1 VVDVRLG
8 PRPAGGQT
16 LRDGPRAAGLRG
28 AGPSPG
34 QPRPGVRRGAD
45 PGGKAFAI
53 VTVLPTLVITAWL
66 LAGLPLL
73 LADRF
78 FPMPMVL
85 ISVPLAAGLVLVVSR
100 QLPSRW
106 PGYGTRKR
114 AVSTV
119 AVTTMPLGEAAGL
132 TAASPAA
139 ETVAIPP
146 GGTVAV
152 LPDGAAAS
160 PAGETGAGLADEAGA
175 GAAGASADSPPGGGE
190 AASAGGAGA
199 GIAAGTV
206 DGNAGATVDGSAPE
220 TVDGS
225 AGGAPVSPP
234 DGADGATASSP
245 GETVALPSGETAV
258 GTGGGTAAG
267 TAGEAAASPAGG
279 TAGVT
284 AAGAGGGAAGLSTG
298 RTTRPSA
305 GRRAN
310 WSAWWGLAG
319 TVVVA
324 AGFAAWQ
331 FRVNSPQVI
340 VIRDPGAFF
349 QFGYWIAEHGSLPIP
364 ASLEAFGGSHPG
376 LTFSS
381 FGFVGH
387 GGTVVPR
394 LAAGLPIMLA
404 AGLWAHGLPGGA
416 AISPLLGAFAVLTV
430 GGLTG
435 RLAGPRWAP
444 AGAFLLAITLPEAYT
459 SRSAFSEILVQV
471 LLFGGLCLAVDSLAH
486 RQSRILAAFAGFAL
500 GLTVLAGIGSVV
512 VLLPTIV
519 FLGTLLAA
527 RRPQALPFGGGLLAG
542 TGYGLVGGFV
552 LAGPVMGPLAPGLGR
567 VLLAAGGFLAV
578 TLAGAAIGLVDP
590 VRRLAVRLLRARPL
604 RWLPDAAAVIVVVA
618 AAGFAARPYL
628 RAVDGPADAYVA
640 ALQRISELPVD
651 PHRLYSEDSLYW
663 VIWYLGA
670 PALLL
675 GVAGL
680 AVVTRRCLRALITW
694 RDRSRAARAWA
705 LPLMI
710 IGWGTVTVLWQP
722 GTLPDQPWASRQ
734 FVPVLLPGL
743 IVAAVWVCAL
753 LAARARARGAGLAA
767 VSAAV
772 ACFVAALAV
781 PPVITTFG
789 IGARPATSP
798 ALHPAST
805 GLARQRTGAGELAAV
820 RDLCGAI
827 PAGSSVLLLDQE
839 AAQQFTQVVRGMC
852 GDAAG
857 VMAGATPAE
866 VAAAVGGIVRAGHQA
881 VLLATRPAELTPY
894 RAAPRQVVNLTTTQ
908 DPHVLTKP
916 PASVWPI
923 RYVLW
928 MSAPGAGG
936 GL

>member
-1 VVDVRLG
+1 V
-8 PRPAGGQT
+8 P
-16 LRDGPRAAGLRG
+16 G
-28 AGPSPG
+28 ARPSPG
-34 QPRPGVRRGAD
+34 QRRPGVRRGAD

-78 FPMPMVL
+78 FPVPMVL
-85 ISVPLAAGLVLVVSR
+85 ISVPLAAGMVLMVSR

-106 PGYGTRKR
+106 PAYGTRKR

-119 AVTTMPLGEAAGL
+119 AVATMPLGEAAGL
-132 TAASPAA
+132 TAASPA
-139 ETVAIPP
+139 
-146 GGTVAV
+146 
-152 LPDGAAAS
+152 
-160 PAGETGAGLADEAGA
+160 GE
-175 GAAGASADSPPGGGE
+175 SADSPPGADAG
-190 AASAGGAGA
+190 ASAGGAGT
-199 GIAAGTV
+199 AAG
-206 DGNAGATVDGSAPE
+206 TVDGSAPE

-225 AGGAPVSPP
+225 LPETVGGSPRETVGGTAGEAAVSPP
-234 DGADGATASSP
+234 DGTTASSP
-245 GETVALPSGETAV
+245 GETAALPSADGARGTTDETAV

-267 TAGEAAASPAGG
+267 TAGEAAGSPAGG

-284 AAGAGGGAAGLSTG
+284 AAGAGGGTGGLSAG

-305 GRRAN
+305 GRRVN

-364 ASLEAFGGSHPG
+364 ASLAAFGGSHPG

-394 LAAGLPIMLA
+394 LAAGLPIVLA
-404 AGLWAHGLPGGA
+404 AGLWAHGLPGA
-416 AISPLLGAFAVLTV
+416 AAVSPLLGAFAVLTV

-444 AGAFLLAITLPEAYT
+444 AGAFLLALTLPEAYT

-471 LLFGGLCLAVDSLAH
+471 LLFGGLCLAVDSLGP

-512 VLLPTIV
+512 ALLPTIV

-527 RRPQALPFGGGLLAG
+527 RKPQALPFGGGLLAG

-590 VRRLAVRLLRARPL
+590 VRRLAARLLRARPL
-604 RWLPDAAAVIVVVA
+604 RWLPDAAAVIVVAA

-628 RAVDGPADAYVA
+628 QTVDGPADPYVA
-640 ALQRISELPVD
+640 ALQRISQLPVD
-651 PHRLYSEDSLYW
+651 PQRLYSEDSLYW

-680 AVVTRRCLRALITW
+680 AMVTRRCLRALITW
-694 RDRSRAARAWA
+694 RDRGRTARVWA

-743 IVAAVWVCAL
+743 IVAAVWVSAL
-753 LAARARARGAGLAA
+753 LAARARARGAGWAA

-781 PPVITTFG
+781 PPVVTTFG

-805 GLARQRTGAGELAAV
+805 GLARQRTGAGGLAAV

-827 PAGSSVLLLDQE
+827 PAGSSVLLLDRETAQE
-839 AAQQFTQVVRGMC
+839 FTQVVRGMC

-881 VLLATRPAELTPY
+881 VLLATRPSELTPY

-928 MSAPGAGG
+928 MSAPGTGG